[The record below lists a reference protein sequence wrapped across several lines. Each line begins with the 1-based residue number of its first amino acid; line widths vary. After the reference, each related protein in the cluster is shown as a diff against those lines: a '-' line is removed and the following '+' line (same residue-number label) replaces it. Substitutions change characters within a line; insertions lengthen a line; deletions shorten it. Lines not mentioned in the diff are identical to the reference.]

1 MDKLLEILKDQQQN
15 CAIPCL
21 RPLTK
26 VLNDLAMEN
35 LAAAFTPL
43 LFTTVRLALD
53 NLRTLKEPRLCQLL
67 MPLSEK
73 QTDWLK

>member
-43 LFTTVRLALD
+43 LLTTVRLALI
-53 NLRTLKEPRLCQLL
+53 T
-67 MPLSEK
+67 
-73 QTDWLK
+73 